1 MIFDFTDDF
10 YFKEKDLELIRKIYY
25 TFWTKRYKVLGLTQN
40 ELEDHYKQHK
50 RMAAQIFRDETDP
63 SNQSQMD
70 EKLGILN
77 TLLDQ
82 V

>member
-1 MIFDFTDDF
+1 MVFI
-10 YFKEKDLELIRKIYY
+10 FKEKALKRIRKIYY
-25 TFWTKRYKVLGLTQN
+25 DIWTMRYKDLGLTQN

-50 RMAAQIFRDETDP
+50 RMAAQIFKDETDP
-63 SNQSQMD
+63 KKNQSQMD